1 MARPI
6 ITEADVMALEP
17 GTTLSVPPD
26 ALITPAAHDRARERG
41 IEIRRSPHPS
51 REAIALG
58 ADHAGFALKERL
70 KAWLIELGYEV
81 RDFGTFDERPVDY
94 PDIAY
99 RVARA
104 VSRGEIARGIL
115 LDGAGIGSCIVANKL
130 PGVRAALCYDRAT
143 ARNSREH
150 NDANVLTL
158 GARSLDEATAREI
171 VLVWLTHHLTEE
183 RHRRRVEK
191 IRDIERRHLKDV
203 E

>member
-1 MARPI
+1 MTRPI
-6 ITEADVMALEP
+6 ITEADILALEP
-17 GTTLSVPPD
+17 GTAFSVPPD
-26 ALITPAAHDRARERG
+26 ALITPAAQDRARERG
-41 IEIRRSPHPS
+41 IEIRRSPNPS
-51 REAIALG
+51 REAVALG
-58 ADHAGFALKERL
+58 ADHAGFALKEKL
-70 KAWLIELGYEV
+70 KAWLIALGYEV

-94 PDIAY
+94 PDIAH

-104 VSRGEIARGIL
+104 VSRGEIARAIL

-158 GARSLDEATAREI
+158 GARLLDEATAREI
-171 VLVWLTHHLTEE
+171 VLVWLTHHLTKE
-183 RHRRRVEK
+183 RHRRRIEK
-191 IRDIERRHLKDV
+191 IRDIERRYLRGV